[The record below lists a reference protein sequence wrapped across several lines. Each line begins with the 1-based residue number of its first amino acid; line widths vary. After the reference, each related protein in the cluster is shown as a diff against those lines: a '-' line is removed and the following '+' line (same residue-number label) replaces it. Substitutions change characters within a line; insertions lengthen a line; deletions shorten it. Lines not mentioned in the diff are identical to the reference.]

1 MAADTPVC
9 SECVLLLFSRVRG
22 ILGHLHIQNL
32 ISQAGTR
39 PARRWQP
46 ALLACSRVPALI
58 SVLCYRGRRTCC
70 IAKCCWE
77 NGVVSLV
84 LCAESC
90 GVKLVAKRKF
100 NCGTSIVSTLQAESN
115 KQHELSFW
123 LCFVL
128 EFVLWYLSL
137 AFKLGLSVS

>member
-1 MAADTPVC
+1 M
-9 SECVLLLFSRVRG
+9 
-22 ILGHLHIQNL
+22 
-32 ISQAGTR
+32 
-39 PARRWQP
+39 
-46 ALLACSRVPALI
+46 
-58 SVLCYRGRRTCC
+58 
-70 IAKCCWE
+70 
-77 NGVVSLV
+77 VSLV